1 MKEADLTKYRG
12 IFISETREYLSQLTQ
27 YIIELEKEPGK
38 SETIDAI
45 FRNFHTIK
53 GMAGTM
59 GYKVMESLSHSLED
73 LLSLIRNGDIAVTS
87 DVIDIMLEGN
97 DAIDYLIDHPDAVE
111 GDIGELVERISTFEK
126 SEVRM
131 AKRRPQVEKSNSV
144 MCTITLDKTSPFKG
158 ARAVVLMSHIEKM
171 AEIAQYFPS
180 KEAIINGNFDVRFS
194 LSIIPREP
202 LNTIET
208 SLEGFSDVESVLFEE
223 EKPSKIKKVVS
234 KKSDIRVEIKKLDN
248 LQNLLSELVIAKE
261 SLKRVAQT
269 NDRESV
275 LNETERISSIISNLQ
290 DEVVKIRMVPIWQV
304 FERFPRV
311 VRDTA
316 KELGKEVD
324 FDIQGK
330 DIELDRSMLENLAEP
345 LIHLLRNSL
354 YHGIESVEERKRL
367 GKPERGSLVL
377 EATRQ
382 RGIVL
387 IRVIDDGR
395 GMDVEK
401 ILIKAIERGLV
412 SPEKASTLSEK
423 EILNFVFM
431 SGFSTSEVVD
441 EVSGR
446 GVGLDVVKTTLRKLG
461 GTFDYKTERGKGT
474 TFVLKVPLTMAIIK
488 AFLVHVG
495 EEVYAIPLTFVEET
509 IELNSQLI
517 RSIHSKELFVLRDEV
532 IPVKRL
538 HEIFGAQNGER
549 KDFYPA
555 VIVNSESRKAAF
567 ITSDF
572 LEHTDVVVKTLPRT
586 HADIKEFAGVTLLS
600 DGTPALIIDVTNII

>member
-1 MKEADLTKYRG
+1 MKEADLTKYQG
-12 IFISETREYLSQLTQ
+12 IFISETREYLSQLNQ
-27 YIIELEKEPGK
+27 YIIKLEKEPEK
-38 SETIDAI
+38 DDTIDAI

-59 GYKVMESLSHSLED
+59 GYKVMESLAHSLED
-73 LLSLIRNGDIAVTS
+73 LLSLIRSGDLSVTS
-87 DVIDIMLEGN
+87 HVIDLMLEGT
-97 DAIDYLIDHPDAVE
+97 DTIEYLIDHPEAEETEVM
-111 GDIGELVERISTFEK
+111 ELLKRISTFEK
-126 SEVRM
+126 YEDRS
-131 AKRRPQVEKSNSV
+131 AKGKPQDKSSNCV
-144 MCTITLDKTSPFKG
+144 VCKLTLDKASPFKG
-158 ARAVVLMSHIEKM
+158 ARATVLISNIEKM
-171 AEIAQYFPS
+171 AEISQYFPS
-180 KEAIINGNFDVRFS
+180 KSAIINGNFDEMFS
-194 LSIIPREP
+194 MTINPNVP
-202 LNTIET
+202 LNKIQKTLQE
-208 SLEGFSDVESVLFEE
+208 FSDVTSVQFDDV
-223 EKPSKIKKVVS
+223 KKSGLKKAVS
-234 KKSDIRVEIKKLDN
+234 RKSDIRVEIKKLDS

-261 SLKRVAQT
+261 SLKRITQT
-269 NDRESV
+269 NDRESI
-275 LNETERISSIISNLQ
+275 LNETERIANIVSDLQ

-316 KELGKEVD
+316 KELGKDVD

-354 YHGIESVEERKRL
+354 YHGIEQSEERKRL
-367 GKPERGSLVL
+367 GKPEKGILVL

-387 IRVIDDGR
+387 IKVIDDGK
-395 GMDVEK
+395 GMDIDK

-412 SPEKASTLSEK
+412 TAEKASSLTEQ

-461 GTFDYKTERGKGT
+461 GTFDFKTEENKGT
-474 TFVLKVPLTMAIIK
+474 TFILKVPLTMAIIK
-488 AFLVHVG
+488 AFLIHVG
-495 EEVYAIPLTFVEET
+495 KEVYAIPLTFVEET
-509 IELNSQLI
+509 IELDNKLI
-517 RSIHSKELFVLRDEV
+517 KSIHSKEVFILRDEV

-538 HEIFGAQNGER
+538 HRIFGAQNGDG

-572 LEHTDVVVKTLPRT
+572 LEHTDIVVKTLPRT